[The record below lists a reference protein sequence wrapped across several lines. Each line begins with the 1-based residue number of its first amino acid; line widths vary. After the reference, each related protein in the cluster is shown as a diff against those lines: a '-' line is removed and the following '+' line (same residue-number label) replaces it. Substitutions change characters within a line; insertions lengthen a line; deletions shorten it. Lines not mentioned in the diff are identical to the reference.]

1 VTFRADR
8 CRSCK
13 AEIRWVRSATST
25 KLLPL
30 DLRPEKRVVLEQVPV
45 GDEVE
50 QRARVVDVYTSHF
63 ATCPAAAEWKGR
75 HR

>member
-1 VTFRADR
+1 MRADR

-45 GDEVE
+45 GNEVE
-50 QRARVVDVYTSHF
+50 QRARVTDVYTSHF